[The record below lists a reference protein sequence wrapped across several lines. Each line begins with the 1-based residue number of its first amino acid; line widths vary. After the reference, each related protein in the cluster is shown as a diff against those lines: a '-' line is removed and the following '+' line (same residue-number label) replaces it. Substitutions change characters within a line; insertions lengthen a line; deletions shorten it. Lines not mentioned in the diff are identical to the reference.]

1 MAGGLFQ
8 FSLFEVLANHRGAR
22 IICAEFVGISFS
34 QSIHQLLMKI
44 VMPCSYWRR
53 DAFVVH
59 LARPID
65 VFPQPIVKVTAA
77 AAVLHFLFVVEFD
90 FRNQKPGEASR
101 VIVQAPLFFA
111 YFDRQFR
118 LHNAVSPRRAKW
130 SRETRRKHGRM
141 L

>member
-77 AAVLHFLFVVEFD
+77 AAVLHFRAVEE
-90 FRNQKPGEASR
+90 QEADH
-101 VIVQAPLFFA
+101 VLPVGLPVQL
-111 YFDRQFR
+111 DRRIFQLR
-118 LHNAVSPRRAKW
+118 AIDQRARAAHQLNVLRR
-130 SRETRRKHGRM
+130 
-141 L
+141 